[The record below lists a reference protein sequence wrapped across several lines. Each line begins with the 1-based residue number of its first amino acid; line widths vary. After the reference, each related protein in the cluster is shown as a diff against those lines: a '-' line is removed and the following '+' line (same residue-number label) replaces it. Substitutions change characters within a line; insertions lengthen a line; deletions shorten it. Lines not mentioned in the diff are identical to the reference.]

1 MYPLVPQLLNSIESP
16 WIQSAVITCD
26 ELLTPLWSPLSSL
39 RGIWGSTEAERSVPR
54 LWQWERWGGSELC
67 WELRLPGV
75 FWGLTRA
82 LQLRLFSL
90 LHFKAAV
97 CDLAQSHP
105 WSLRGKWLMW
115 VKKIHLGTYGKNP
128 DRQNVK
134 SFSWTLSN
142 QKGSYSL
149 RLQWPD
155 RWRTWADWRY
165 EGGVGMGTKY
175 TVWLSQAWLPAC
187 SKISVREKE
196 RRWWKGKVPLLRM
209 PVGNRIFLAY
219 Q

>member
-1 MYPLVPQLLNSIESP
+1 MDTIRGDYMWWIANAFVIPAQQPP
-16 WIQSAVITCD
+16 WD
-26 ELLTPLWSPLSSL
+26 L
-39 RGIWGSTEAERSVPR
+39 RQHRGRALCPEALALRTLGR
-54 LWQWERWGGSELC
+54 LELC

-142 QKGSYSL
+142 RKGSYSL